1 MTQWTRRKFLA
12 ATAGI
17 GAVPLAEAHA
27 APKIQRRPLG
37 KTGMEVSILG
47 LGGGSQFISA
57 CKTDEEAVELVN
69 TAIDGGVNYLDCA
82 ASYGNGLSER
92 RYGLVL
98 EKRRPEV
105 YVTTK
110 TTIRDRD
117 GALREFERS
126 LKNLRTDRVDVLQIH
141 SIGPDEDL
149 ERILAKDGVFPA
161 FLELKRQ
168 KVVRAVGITG
178 HLAATKMKTLV
189 ERMEGLDT
197 VLCPVNPFKD
207 SRHYIQQ
214 RNEADPNGHFEEI
227 LLPVARQKGLGIIAM
242 KTTAQGQLVG
252 DGPGKTSVPNLI
264 RYALSEPGVCVAIV
278 GPGSLE
284 NMEKNLQTAQSY
296 TPLTPAER
304 RRLVAHVSE
313 GGRNFAYE
321 QPGYRDA

>member
-1 MTQWTRRKFLA
+1 MSHWTRRQFLA

-17 GAVPLAEAHA
+17 AAVPLAEAGA

-57 CKTDEEAVELVN
+57 CKTDDEAVELIN
-69 TAIDGGVNYLDCA
+69 TVIDGGVNYLDCA
-82 ASYGNGLSER
+82 ASYGNGVSER

-110 TTIRDRD
+110 TQIRDRD
-117 GALREFERS
+117 GALREIERS
-126 LKNLRTDRVDVLQIH
+126 LKNLRTDRIDVMQIH
-141 SIGPDEDL
+141 SIAPDEDL
-149 ERILAKDGVFPA
+149 DRILAKDGVFPA
-161 FLELKRQ
+161 LLELKRQ

-178 HLAATKMKTLV
+178 HLAAPNMKTLV

-214 RNEADPNGHFEEI
+214 RDEANPNGHFEQI
-227 LLPVARQKGLGIIAM
+227 LLPAARAKGLGIIAM

-252 DGPGKTSVPNLI
+252 EGPGKTSVPNLL
-264 RYALSEPGVCVAIV
+264 RYALSEPGVCVAII

-284 NMEKNLQTAQSY
+284 NMKKNLQTAQNY
-296 TPLTPAER
+296 TPLSPAER
-304 RRLVAHVSE
+304 RQLAADVSAAQH
-313 GGRNFAYE
+313 RFAYE
-321 QPGYRDA
+321 QAG